1 MPVLPLTARTVSTLR
16 APSDQSRIEYFDADV
31 AGLTLRITSDGV
43 KTWSL
48 MYRHHGRKRR
58 LTLGRFPDLGLAD
71 ARRRATEER
80 GRIVGGIDPAAEK
93 QDERAKFGDTVGAL
107 FELYKQKTETKRS
120 WPEQRRIF
128 ENEVLPAWG
137 HRRVQDLT
145 RPDIRAL
152 VDRKAAT
159 APVMANRLLARISR
173 LFSFAVERDWIEANP
188 ALRIGNPGEER
199 TRDRVLT
206 RDELRELWAA
216 LHQTEARDADGK
228 PLKRLSATLNDAFI
242 VMLLTAQRGGEVCR
256 MRWTDL
262 DLSTGWWTIPAEVAK
277 NQDAHR
283 VPLTALAVTL
293 LKARHAGDADDLFVF
308 SNHRHTSIA
317 ARAKKAAAI
326 LSRGLSFTF
335 RRHDLRRTAASF
347 MGEAGIDRF
356 HIAHVLNHRSVTHS
370 TVTAIYDR
378 YRYDK
383 EKRAALEKWGRE
395 LDSILKKTAGLHLF
409 SKNSGVPSRGETSP
423 TAVAVSAGRRVV
435 SA

>member
-31 AGLTLRITSDGV
+31 AGLTLRVTSDGV

-107 FELYKQKTETKRS
+107 FELYKHKTEMKRS

-188 ALRIGNPGEER
+188 ALRIGNPSEER

-216 LHQTEARDADGK
+216 LQQTEARDADGK
-228 PLKRLSATLNDAFI
+228 QLPRLSATLNDAFI
-242 VMLLTAQRGGEVCR
+242 MMLLTAQRGGEVCR
-256 MRWTDL
+256 MRWADL
-262 DLSTGWWTIPAEVAK
+262 DLRTGWWTIPGEISK

-293 LKARHAGDADDLFVF
+293 RRRQPSRAACHSCFADTIF
-308 SNHRHTSIA
+308 A
-317 ARAKKAAAI
+317 ARRLPLWAKLASI
-326 LSRGLSFTF
+326 DFTSRTC
-335 RRHDLRRTAASF
+335 
-347 MGEAGIDRF
+347 
-356 HIAHVLNHRSVTHS
+356 
-370 TVTAIYDR
+370 
-378 YRYDK
+378 
-383 EKRAALEKWGRE
+383 
-395 LDSILKKTAGLHLF
+395 
-409 SKNSGVPSRGETSP
+409 
-423 TAVAVSAGRRVV
+423 
-435 SA
+435 